1 MSYNQNGIKRV
12 DMKLNIP
19 PQMSGNHRFWINKLK
34 ENVKKE
40 KFKYLLLS
48 ENVNITYQNFWDTVR
63 EVFRE
68 N

>member
-12 DMKLNIP
+12 DMKLNVP
-19 PQMSGNHRFWINKLK
+19 PQMPGNHTFWINKLK

-40 KFKYLLLS
+40 NFKYFLLS

>member
-19 PQMSGNHRFWINKLK
+19 PQMSGNHRSWINKLK

>member
-12 DMKLNIP
+12 DVKLNAP
-19 PQMSGNHRFWINKLK
+19 PQMSGNHTFWINKLK
-34 ENVKKE
+34 KNVKKE
-40 KFKYLLLS
+40 KFKYFLLS